1 MCGIVGIVQ
10 RQEPVG
16 NREIPLRK
24 MMGAILHRG
33 NDDCGVFHDD
43 CISLGHQ
50 RLSIIDTSLDGHQP
64 MFSNDENVVVV
75 FNGEI
80 YNYIEL
86 KAELSSFYSFKTN
99 SDTEVI
105 IAAYLKHGLDFVQ
118 HLNGMFAIA
127 LWDKDA
133 QELYLFRD
141 RLGEKPLYYSTID
154 GSFLFASEIRSIL
167 ASDWVPRKLN
177 QAALLTYQ
185 VYQTVWNPY
194 TMVKDII
201 SLPPG
206 HRMLVTKDGEVNI
219 EEYWSLSNIQLL
231 NETSATAAQKLVRQE
246 LERSISWRMR
256 ADVDFGAFLSGGV
269 DSSIV
274 VALMAKMSERP
285 IKTFSIAFK
294 EEEFDESEF
303 SSLIALQYKTNHTR
317 LVLSPE
323 DFLQNI
329 EPALKAMDHP
339 SLDGVNSFVVSKV
352 TRKHGVKMALSGLG
366 GDELFGGYPIFE
378 RLCRSAIWR
387 KFLPQMSTIPGFSL
401 IKNRWNVI
409 QQEKLQVMFSRGK
422 WSDRFLY
429 ALDRSIIPHQEPLP
443 FPSDFWSDSLKSHR
457 MRSLS
462 IAEMKSY
469 MQHILLRD
477 ADQMSMASTL
487 EVRVPFIDH
496 QLVEK
501 VIALP
506 DALKRGKFPKQLLI
520 DSCKDLIPESIYNRK
535 KKGFAFP
542 WKLWMRGPLNIFCER
557 YLRLIAGKA
566 PLEELSLMS
575 KWEKFSAGDNRYPW
589 NYFWHWIVLS
599 YWIERNNVE
608 W

>member
-1 MCGIVGIVQ
+1 MCGIAGLIQ
-10 RQEPVG
+10 RLSQES

-24 MMGAILHRG
+24 MMNAMQHRG
-33 NDDCGVFHDD
+33 NDDCGVYHDD
-43 CISLGHQ
+43 SISLGHQ

-64 MFSNDENVVVV
+64 MFSTDENVVVV

-105 IAAYLKHGLDFVQ
+105 IAAYLKHGLEFVQ

-127 LWDKDA
+127 LWDKRT
-133 QELYLFRD
+133 QELHLFRD

-167 ASDWVPRKLN
+167 SSDCVPRKLN
-177 QAALLTYQ
+177 ESALLTYQ
-185 VYQTVWNPY
+185 VYQTVWNPH
-194 TMVKDII
+194 TMVKGIM

-206 HRMLVTKDGEVNI
+206 HRMLVTKDGEVYI
-219 EEYWSLSNIQLL
+219 EEYWSLNNIQPLH
-231 NETSATAAQKLVRQE
+231 ETSAAAAQKMVRQE
-246 LERSISWRMR
+246 LERSVAWRMR

-274 VALMAKMSERP
+274 VALMAKMSPRP
-285 IKTFSIAFK
+285 IKTFSIAFN
-294 EEEFDESEF
+294 EAEFDESEF
-303 SSLIALQYKTNHTR
+303 SSLIALQYKTDHTR

-352 TRKHGVKMALSGLG
+352 TRAQGIKMALSGLG

-378 RLCRSAIWR
+378 RLCRSALWR
-387 KFLPQMSTIPGFSL
+387 RFLPQLKNIPGFSL
-401 IKNRWNVI
+401 IKKRWNVI
-409 QQEKLQVMFSRGK
+409 QQEKILAMVSKGN
-422 WSDRFLY
+422 WSNPFLY
-429 ALDRSIIPHQEPLP
+429 ALDRSVLPNTSPLP
-443 FPSDFWSDSLKSHR
+443 FDATFWSESPQTHL

-469 MQHILLRD
+469 MQHVLLRD

-487 EVRVPFIDH
+487 EVRVPLIDH

-506 DALKRGKFPKQLLI
+506 DALKRGEYPKQLLI

-542 WKLWMRGPLNIFCER
+542 WKLWMRGPLKDFCTN
-557 YLRLIAGKA
+557 YLNVIADQPQLMK
-566 PLEELSLMS
+566 LSLKT
-575 KWEKFSAGDNRYPW
+575 KWDGFINGDDSYPW
-589 NYFWHWIVLS
+589 NYFWHWIVLA
-599 YWIERNNVE
+599 YWMEENKIE

>member
-1 MCGIVGIVQ
+1 MCGIAGIVGSDFA
-10 RQEPVG
+10 VT
-16 NREIPLRK
+16 NREQSLSK
-24 MMGAILHRG
+24 MIRSMVHRG
-33 NDDCGVFHDD
+33 NDDQGVYHQG
-43 CISLGHQ
+43 SVSMGHQ
-50 RLSIIDTSLDGHQP
+50 RLSIIDTSMDGHQP
-64 MFSNDENVVVV
+64 MFSADENIALV

-80 YNYIEL
+80 YNYVEL
-86 KAELSSFYSFKTN
+86 KSSLANEYSFKTQ

-105 IAAYLKHGLDFVQ
+105 LAAYLKYGLDFVQ

-127 LWDKDA
+127 LWDNLK

-154 GSFLFASEIRSIL
+154 GVLIFASEIRAVLSSELVSRQINL
-167 ASDWVPRKLN
+167 D
-177 QAALLTYQ
+177 ALDTYK
-185 VYQTVWNPY
+185 VYQTVWNPHTIVRDVKSVQPGCFIRVQTNGTFKEEQY
-194 TMVKDII
+194 WNLNDISSASEMPYADVLKMVR
-201 SLPPG
+201 L
-206 HRMLVTKDGEVNI
+206 
-219 EEYWSLSNIQLL
+219 
-231 NETSATAAQKLVRQE
+231 E
-246 LERSISWRMR
+246 LERSIAWRMR

-274 VALMAKMSERP
+274 VALMAQSSQRP
-285 IKTFSIAFK
+285 VKTFSIAFQ
-294 EEEFDESEF
+294 EEEFDESEYAE
-303 SSLIALQYKTNHTR
+303 LIALKYKTNHTKMI
-317 LVLSPE
+317 LSPD
-323 DFLQNI
+323 DFLKNI
-329 EPALKAMDHP
+329 GPAMDAMDHP

-352 TRKHGVKMALSGLG
+352 TREHGVKMALSGLG

-378 RLCRSAIWR
+378 RLCRSATWR
-387 KFLPQMSTIPGFSL
+387 KFIPQMSTIPGFSL

-409 QQEKLQVMFSRGK
+409 QQEKLQAMFSRGK

-429 ALDRSIIPHQEPLP
+429 ALDRSVIPHQDPLP
-443 FPSDFWSDSLKSHR
+443 FPSYYWSDSPKSHR

-469 MQHILLRD
+469 MQHVLLRD

-487 EVRVPFIDH
+487 EVRVPLIDH

-506 DALKRGKFPKQLLI
+506 DACKRGKFPKQLLI
-520 DSCKDLIPESIYNRK
+520 DACADLIPEKIYNRK

-542 WKLWMRGPLNIFCER
+542 WKLWMRGPLNNFCER
-557 YLRLIAGKA
+557 YLGLIAGKA
-566 PLEELSLMS
+566 QLEELSLMS

>member
-1 MCGIVGIVQ
+1 MCGIAGIVGGDFA
-10 RQEPVG
+10 VT
-16 NREIPLRK
+16 NREQKLSK
-24 MMGAILHRG
+24 MMLSMVHRG
-33 NDDCGVFHDD
+33 NDDQGVYHHEAF
-43 CISLGHQ
+43 SLGHQ
-50 RLSIIDTSLDGHQP
+50 RLSIIDTSMDGHQP
-64 MFSNDENVVVV
+64 MFSADENITVV

-80 YNYIEL
+80 YNYVEL
-86 KAELSSFYSFKTN
+86 KSSLSDEYSFKTH

-105 IAAYLKHGLDFVQ
+105 LAAYLKYGLDFVQ

-127 LWDKDA
+127 LWDALK

-141 RLGEKPLYYSTID
+141 RLGEKPLYYSAID
-154 GSFLFASEIRSIL
+154 GFLIFASEIRAVL
-167 ASDWVPRKLN
+167 ASGLVSRQINW
-177 QAALLTYQ
+177 AALDTYK

-194 TMVKDII
+194 TIIRDVK
-201 SLPPG
+201 SVQPG
-206 HRMLVTKDGEVNI
+206 CFIRVQTNGTFT
-219 EEYWSLSNIQLL
+219 EEQYWNL
-231 NETSATAAQKLVRQE
+231 NEISPASEMPYADVLAMVRTE
-246 LERSISWRMR
+246 LERSVAWRMR

-274 VALMAKMSERP
+274 VALMAQSSQRP
-285 IKTFSIAFK
+285 VKTFSIAFQ
-294 EEEFDESEF
+294 EEEFDESEYAE
-303 SSLIALQYKTNHTR
+303 LIALKYKTDHTKMI
-317 LVLSPE
+317 LSPD
-323 DFLQNI
+323 DFLKNI
-329 EPALKAMDHP
+329 EPALDAMDHP

-378 RLCRSAIWR
+378 RLCRSATWR
-387 KFLPQMSTIPGFSL
+387 KFLPQLSTIPGFSL

-409 QQEKLQVMFSRGK
+409 QQEKLQAMFSKGK

-443 FPSDFWSDSLKSHR
+443 FPSDYWSDSPKSHR

-469 MQHILLRD
+469 MQHVLLRD

-542 WKLWMRGPLNIFCER
+542 WKLWMRGPLNSFCER
-557 YLRLIAGKA
+557 YLRMIAGKA

>member
-1 MCGIVGIVQ
+1 
-10 RQEPVG
+10 
-16 NREIPLRK
+16 
-24 MMGAILHRG
+24 MMNAMQHRG

-43 CISLGHQ
+43 SISLGHQ

-105 IAAYLKHGLDFVQ
+105 IAAYLMHGLDFVQ

-127 LWDKDA
+127 LWDKRT
-133 QELYLFRD
+133 QELHLFRD

-167 ASDWVPRKLN
+167 ASDWVPRKMN
-177 QAALLTYQ
+177 HDALLFYR
-185 VYQTVWNPY
+185 VYQTVWNPQ
-194 TMVKDII
+194 TMVKGIM

-206 HRMLVTKDGEVNI
+206 HRMLVTKNGEVSI
-219 EEYWSLSNIQLL
+219 EEYWSLNNIQPLE
-231 NETSATAAQKLVRQE
+231 ETSPEAAQKMVRQE

-274 VALMAKMSERP
+274 VALMAKMSSRT
-285 IKTFSIAFK
+285 IKTFSIEFNEA
-294 EEEFDESEF
+294 EFDESEF
-303 SSLIALQYKTNHTR
+303 SSLIALQYKTDHTR

-323 DFLQNI
+323 DFLKNI

-352 TRKHGVKMALSGLG
+352 TREQGVKMALSGLG

-378 RLCRSAIWR
+378 RLCRSAYWR
-387 KFLPQMSTIPGFSL
+387 KFLPQLKSIPGFSL
-401 IKNRWNVI
+401 IKKRWNVI

-429 ALDRSIIPHQEPLP
+429 ALDRSIIPHQDPLP
-443 FPSDFWSDSLKSHR
+443 FPSDFWTDSPRSHL

-487 EVRVPFIDH
+487 EVRVPLIDH

-520 DSCKDLIPESIYNRK
+520 DSCQDLIPEEIYNRK

-542 WKLWMRGPLNIFCER
+542 WKIWMRGPLNDFCSS
-557 YLRLIAGKA
+557 YLNKIANQ
-566 PLEELSLMS
+566 PQLRDLSLKT
-575 KWEKFSAGDNRYPW
+575 KWDGFINGDDSYPW
-589 NYFWHWIVLS
+589 NYFWHWIVLA
-599 YWIERNNVE
+599 YWMEENKIE